1 MRGSVRGVGGARRGT
16 RSLIA
21 LVLVVVMVPLVLIV
35 GATGAD
41 AATAT
46 ITSTGPLT
54 SVGVSDQLNCSVNHT
69 GDTSG
74 EFFGDTACGTFIV
87 VDGTMYFSPAT
98 IPAGQP
104 SATPFTAVNQTGPT
118 GSGTEADPFKIV
130 TTVTAGTTGVGITE
144 TDTYVTGLESYRT
157 DVQLTNSSGT
167 AKSVRVY
174 RAADCFLQSSDTG
187 FGAVDTASGAVAC
200 TTGLD
205 PGSRI
210 EQWFPLTAGS
220 SYLESGYSTVWS
232 TIASMQPF
240 PNTCTCATNLDN
252 GAGLSWDVSVPASG
266 STTVSSLITFSPLGR
281 LPLSLDK
288 TADAGSV
295 APGGTDGYTITAT
308 NPNAVAVPLDTL
320 VDDLPAG
327 FGYTA
332 GSTSGA
338 TTANPTISGQQ
349 LTWTGISVPGNGTAS
364 IHFGV
369 TASSTPG
376 TYANQA
382 SGTATDYTVAPTGPT
397 ASVTVTGTVSPLV
410 LGLTPASATNPVGTA
425 HTVTAT
431 ATRDSAP
438 QSGVGVTFSV
448 VSGPNAGTTGSGTT
462 NGSGEATFTY
472 TGSATPGTDTIRASA
487 LDGETTVTSND
498 VTKTWTPTAAGTL
511 VISSTTEPAVVTA
524 GGQALDTVTASNTGT
539 SVLTGVDV
547 TLTLQTGTTLS
558 SITPSQGTCDAPT
571 GSTVTCHLGTI
582 DSGANATIRAVIR
595 VPATPPPGGT
605 VTTTANGTSTETG
618 PATPASSSTQV
629 QTATPGQASG
639 FVPPGGTLATG
650 TTATPADNTIIS
662 FTLPNSG
669 PGAPISLLAENPPS
683 LTFCGGRRCSGKTAF
698 VSPFTGYDNPLQPPK
713 LKITWDRTVAG
724 RGIFSTLYV
733 QKSPDGPNVPVPDC
747 AAPPRFDRHHHE
759 LSSWRFWWFWWLHH
773 LRDRLGP
780 HSGIANPSP
789 CVNARSVDRH
799 GDVTFEV
806 LLLSGDPKFS
816 RR

>member
-539 SVLTGVDV
+539 SALDRGRRHAHAPDRHDVELDHSEPRDVRRADRQHRDLPPRHHRQRRERDDPRGHPGAGDATAGGHGHDDRERHVDRDRARDTGVV
-547 TLTLQTGTTLS
+547 L
-558 SITPSQGTCDAPT
+558 DA
-571 GSTVTCHLGTI
+571 
-582 DSGANATIRAVIR
+582 
-595 VPATPPPGGT
+595 
-605 VTTTANGTSTETG
+605 G
-618 PATPASSSTQV
+618 PDRNP
-629 QTATPGQASG
+629 
-639 FVPPGGTLATG
+639 
-650 TTATPADNTIIS
+650 
-662 FTLPNSG
+662 G
-669 PGAPISLLAENPPS
+669 PGLGLRAAGRDARDRHHRDAGGQHDHQLHVAELGARRPDLAAGREPSVAHVLRRPALQREDGLREPVHRLRQPAPAAEAQDHVGPY
-683 LTFCGGRRCSGKTAF
+683 GGRPRHLLHA
-698 VSPFTGYDNPLQPPK
+698 L
-713 LKITWDRTVAG
+713 RAEVAG
-724 RGIFSTLYV
+724 RSERARARLRGATPLRPPPPRAQLLAV
-733 QKSPDGPNVPVPDC
+733 LVVLV
-747 AAPPRFDRHHHE
+747 AAPP
-759 LSSWRFWWFWWLHH
+759 
-773 LRDRLGP
+773 
-780 HSGIANPSP
+780 A
-789 CVNARSVDRH
+789 
-799 GDVTFEV
+799 
-806 LLLSGDPKFS
+806 
-816 RR
+816 